1 MFKGISYMGHTRR
14 GGQMRIT
21 EKEQSTRCDKS
32 QNEKVNIIIDN
43 LTLFDDDLMSKVFDE
58 NIEATKLL
66 LCIIL
71 GRDDIEVLWVKGQEE
86 LKNPVIGGR
95 TLRLDIRAV
104 LGDGRQVDIEVQRNR
119 EGSHVKRARF
129 HSSMLDSRM
138 LRENQ
143 KFKELKDSYVIFI
156 CEHDKFGRGLPVYHV
171 DRYIRETKELFEDGS
186 HIIYVNGEYEGNDS
200 IGQLMHDF
208 KCKRADEIHYRE
220 LADGVRHFK
229 ETQEGRD
236 TMCEAVRKFA
246 EEWAQEIAE
255 ELAEKKAEELVEKK
269 VEESK
274 VEERIKII
282 EKLIK
287 KKHISFEEAMEFID
301 IPEEERGNLRERLER
316 I

>member
-1 MFKGISYMGHTRR
+1 M
-14 GGQMRIT
+14 
-21 EKEQSTRCDKS
+21 
-32 QNEKVNIIIDN
+32 
-43 LTLFDDDLMSKVFDE
+43 
-58 NIEATKLL
+58 
-66 LCIIL
+66 
-71 GRDDIEVLWVKGQEE
+71 
-86 LKNPVIGGR
+86 
-95 TLRLDIRAV
+95 
-104 LGDGRQVDIEVQRNR
+104 QRNR

-255 ELAEKKAEELVEKK
+255 ELAQELAEKKAEELAEKKAEELAEKKAEELAEKK

-274 VEERIKII
+274 EEERIKII

-287 KKHISFEEAMEFID
+287 KKHISLEEAMEFID
-301 IPEEERGNLRERLER
+301 IPEEERENLRERLER